1 MWAPMRRWRP
11 KAAAQHNIYL
21 QLELL
26 LNLALSVS
34 KVVLDYGLDAGTDTA
49 ALAAKGVQLL
59 STGRDGGI
67 IADLAACLGVT
78 QDGHL
83 SLCNVPEG
91 QHTLHLPRLGQV

>member
-1 MWAPMRRWRP
+1 MPF
-11 KAAAQHNIYL
+11 
-21 QLELL
+21 
-26 LNLALSVS
+26 
-34 KVVLDYGLDAGTDTA
+34 KVVLDYSLDAGATA
-49 ALAAKGVQLL
+49 AAPAAEGVQLL